1 MPKKPT
7 KSIFYNPKMEL
18 SRDLDVASVAA
29 FLALNRKPLR
39 FAADA
44 LAGTGIRGLRLAC
57 EVFSSSSASYASS
70 ASSAVSSSEE
80 REESAVQ
87 QAVVGAEECSVVL
100 NDRSKQAYEVIQR
113 NIRLNGVDGF
123 AKASN
128 EDANVLLHRFRFDLV
143 DLDPFGSPAPFL
155 DAACKSVRRLLLVT
169 ATDTAPLCGAHSGGF
184 RKYDA
189 FPLRTEYHSELATR
203 ILLGKVARELLKHEK
218 LAIPL
223 LCYAKRHFVRIVVG
237 VERCGARRAEAE
249 TLRNLGF
256 LAHCFSCGNRF
267 SLSISEFFERGFSQC
282 NVCGSP
288 LRFAGPLFV
297 GALHQKTFCE
307 AVLSELNARNELNE
321 RKTALKI
328 VERCKEELEI
338 PFYYE
343 LHAVC
348 KSLKVTPPPLNAVL
362 ESLRERGFKASRT
375 HFSNTAFKTDASI
388 SEIKESVK
396 EVSTNA
402 TAVSF
407 QMRGAG
413 EEK

>member
-1 MPKKPT
+1 MFSEVREGRTRVLVPKKPT

-57 EVFSSSSASYASS
+57 EVFS
-70 ASSAVSSSEE
+70 ASSAVSSSEGGGE
-80 REESAVQ
+80 NAEQ
-87 QAVVGAEECSVVL
+87 QAVVAAEECSVVL
-100 NDRSKQAYEVIQR
+100 NDRSKPAYEVIQR
-113 NIRLNGVDGF
+113 NIRLNGVDGV
-123 AKASN
+123 ARASN

-218 LAIPL
+218 LAMPL

-282 NVCGSP
+282 DVCGSS
-288 LRFAGPLFV
+288 LRFAGPLFI
-297 GALHQKTFCE
+297 GALHQKAFCE

-362 ESLRERGFKASRT
+362 ESLRKRGFKASRT

-396 EVSTNA
+396 EVSH
-402 TAVSF
+402 
-407 QMRGAG
+407 RCR
-413 EEK
+413 